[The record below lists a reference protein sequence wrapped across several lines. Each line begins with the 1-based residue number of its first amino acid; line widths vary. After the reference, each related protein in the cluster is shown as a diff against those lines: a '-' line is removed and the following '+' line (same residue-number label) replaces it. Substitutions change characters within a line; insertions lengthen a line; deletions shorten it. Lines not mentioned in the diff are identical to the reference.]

1 MLSTSIKKII
11 TLQNVYTSSKE
22 IDGTSTYE
30 ISFDAD
36 FIRNK

>member
-1 MLSTSIKKII
+1 MLSTSMKKII
-11 TLQNVYTSSKE
+11 TLQNFYTSSKE